1 MSCGCNSTTSPSANK
16 AAITLKVDFL
26 FLDDSVCV
34 PCGSTARNLSEAVD
48 MLMSPLDAMGIN
60 LSVEKI
66 HVTDQKVA
74 AENEFLTS
82 PTIRVNGRDVD
93 PARTED
99 DCATCADLAGG
110 ATPVKCR
117 NWNWHGNVYQA
128 APVGKVVEAI
138 MEEAL
143 NLTKDKEGCCVGNE
157 EGQAYALPDNL
168 RQFFVA
174 RERNE
179 KLCC

>member
-1 MSCGCNSTTSPSANK
+1 MSCGCKSTTSHSSNSADL
-16 AAITLKVDFL
+16 TLKVDFL

-34 PCGSTARNLSEAVD
+34 PCGNTAQALSVAVD
-48 MLMSPLDAMGIN
+48 MLIPPLSTMGIN
-60 LSVEKI
+60 LSVEQI

-74 AENEFLTS
+74 AEHEFLTS
-82 PTIRVNGRDVD
+82 PTIRVNGRDID

-99 DCATCADLAGG
+99 NCSTCGDLAGG
-110 ATPVKCR
+110 TTPVKCR
-117 NWNWHGNVYQA
+117 NWHWHGNVYQA

-143 NLTKDKEGCCVGNE
+143 NLIKDGEGCCVGAE
-157 EGQAYALPDNL
+157 EGQDYALPDNL
-168 RQFFVA
+168 RKFFVA

-179 KLCC
+179 KRCC